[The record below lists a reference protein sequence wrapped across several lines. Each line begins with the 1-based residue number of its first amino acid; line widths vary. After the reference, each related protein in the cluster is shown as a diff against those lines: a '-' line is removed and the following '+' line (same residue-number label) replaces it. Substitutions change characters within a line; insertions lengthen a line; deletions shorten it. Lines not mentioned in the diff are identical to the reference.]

1 MSGRGGPP
9 SRKHYPKKKP
19 VPVVSTGQVNDD
31 SSEQS
36 GKRSSASSSDDLKNE
51 LNNELKNESGASSSA
66 ASAERVRGKAWL
78 HKTTKVETQQ
88 GKKRE
93 IITTVEIS
101 PISVITHNGT
111 HKDFSNGVGRFPYSF
126 PNYKSGKP
134 RVKMCNHPE
143 AAIAASKYIH
153 IADDDWDVVFRYVN
167 DSVAKAKEIQSHI
180 TKKDVFKTRPSE
192 KLPSVDPEWNNIK
205 LDVMR
210 KVLTAKFAHSKE
222 LGEKLV
228 SIQDVTFVYNVG
240 DSKYWGAKLEAGADK
255 YTGENRVG
263 LILGEIR
270 KEIKIQLEN
279 QKRYDDILTGK
290 YVDAAPMVS

>member
-9 SRKHYPKKKP
+9 PKKHYPKKIKP
-19 VPVVSTGQVNDD
+19 VPGVSVGQVNDD
-31 SSEQS
+31 ASAEQS

-51 LNNELKNESGASSSA
+51 LKNESDASSSA
-66 ASAERVRGKAWL
+66 GSAERVRGKAWL
-78 HKTTKVETQQ
+78 HNTTKVETEH

-93 IITTVEIS
+93 VNTNVEIS
-101 PISVITHNGT
+101 PISVITFSGT
-111 HKDFSNGVGRFPYSF
+111 HKEFSNGVGRFPYSF

-143 AAIAASKYIH
+143 AAIVASKYIH
-153 IADDDWDVVFRYVN
+153 IADEDWDVVFRYVN
-167 DSVAKAKEIQSHI
+167 DSVTKAKEIQ
-180 TKKDVFKTRPSE
+180 KNMKNVFKTRLQD
-192 KLPSVDPEWNNIK
+192 KLPSADPERNNKK

-210 KVLTAKFAHSKE
+210 KVLTAKFTHSKE

-228 SIQDVTFVYNVG
+228 SIHDATFVYNVG

-255 YTGENRVG
+255 YTGENHVG

-270 KEIKIQLEN
+270 KEIKIRLEN

-290 YVDAAPMVS
+290 YADAAPMIS